1 MSLDL
6 RQVLPQVE
14 TLGQEAARRAA
25 DAAARLPQ
33 LERSLRETA
42 QLDPDELRRRLAAA
56 PPTAQP
62 AGPTDEKPDAA
73 FELPPHPERLRL
85 VAADGS
91 QVYPNRHDAAFFYVI
106 NIGSFSVVRGGHAP
120 PQAATRSE
128 LHFAD
133 EDVHDSRGLP
143 VDTHLVNARRDVAE
157 LKELARLAGQPSPE
171 ATVALLDNGLLL
183 WAASQEQ
190 KAVRPDVQRVLE
202 EYLHALDDL
211 RDSGA
216 ALAGYISRP
225 RGAHVLDLA
234 GAVGGWD
241 ETSRLVLSD
250 RLLFGRMLPPY
261 ARSARFRH
269 PSRLN
274 DEFTARGHEIQFSY
288 LHTGAQD
295 GIARVELPRWVAE
308 DPRRMSVVHAAVIE
322 QCRVT
327 GIPYPLVRA
336 HELALVGQDDRRALE
351 ELVTAALARHGASG
365 LASQKA
371 QTKRWTSRRRRHR
384 L

>member
-14 TLGQEAARRAA
+14 HLGQEAARRAS
-25 DAAARLPQ
+25 DAAARLPRIQ
-33 LERSLRETA
+33 ESLHEAAR
-42 QLDPDELRRRLAAA
+42 LDAEELQRRLSAA

-62 AGPTDEKPDAA
+62 AGATDETLDAR
-73 FELPPHPERLRL
+73 FGLPPHPAHLRVL
-85 VAADGS
+85 AADGS
-91 QVYPNRHDAAFFYVI
+91 QVYPNRHEAAFFYVV
-106 NIGSFSVVRGGHAP
+106 NVGSIALVRGSQQP
-120 PQAATRSE
+120 PRVETRSE
-128 LHFAD
+128 LHYTE
-133 EDVHDSRGLP
+133 EDLHDTRGFP
-143 VDTHLVNARRDVAE
+143 IDTHLVNARRDAAE
-157 LKELARLAGQPSPE
+157 LKELARLAGESSEP
-171 ATVALLDNGLLL
+171 TLALLDNGLLL

-190 KAVRPDVQRVLE
+190 KAARPDVQRVLD
-202 EYLHALDDL
+202 EYLQALDRL

-216 ALAGYISRP
+216 ALAGYVSRP
-225 RGAHVLDLA
+225 RGGNVIDLA

-241 ETSRLVLSD
+241 EGVRTALSD
-250 RLLFGRMLPPY
+250 RLLFGRLL
-261 ARSARFRH
+261 ASHERSARFRH

-274 DEFTARGHEIQFSY
+274 DEFAARGHEVQFFY

-295 GIARVELPRWVAE
+295 GVARVEIPRWVAE
-308 DPRRMSVVHAAVIE
+308 DPQRMAAVHAGIVD

-351 ELVTAALARHGASG
+351 DLVQAALIRHGASG

-371 QTKRWTSRRRRHR
+371 QTKRWTGRRRRHR